1 MAFQFPADKLD
12 FTGANGITYTWDAT
26 DEKWRVKAFRSQDD
40 FLVEVGEN
48 PPDDPKEGDLWWD
61 SSPDSLTLFVYEG
74 TAWVPAAPPV
84 SLDGI
89 NATIDAALIVQNDL
103 LARVQA
109 GETIQGDLQTTVE
122 NALIVQDEIEAD
134 IDVLENKVE
143 ALEGTIVDGRWTLDN
158 RSIAREG
165 HFIPFTGITAS
176 VVWAGTDTLQIHP
189 TSLDGKSYTFADVSI
204 GDVIRL
210 GSVGSSASF
219 KCLAN
224 AVLSGDVYNIS
235 VELINSSGDPVP
247 TLTYDFEFLD
257 AFDPSAYATKQ
268 YVDDQDALNVK
279 KTGDTMTGDLSF
291 EGNSLALRAVSG
303 ARLRV
308 TAADS
313 SGSQRTFVDIKNN
326 DQSGE
331 EGKDSGYYLKL
342 YHLQEPTDVAHP
354 TTKNYVDTKFLKIGS
369 SGSLEEMTGSL
380 HLPGG
385 PEATG
390 SNLYLTNN
398 GFVRWGYDAI
408 NTTGEYGG
416 YVYMRDDTTF
426 EIGTYSNVDL
436 KFNATNP
443 EFVHS
448 PSVPDPAQD
457 EHAAN
462 RKYVDDQIA
471 AIPDVNLTPYV
482 EKDGDTMTGHL
493 KVTQPGAATGSYL
506 FSIESPHLESGK
518 QVAFRVTGDGKVKAG
533 HDTSHF
539 FEAAAANDVI
549 TKGYL
554 DNQLGSINLTGDY
567 LPLTGGTL
575 TGTLNGP
582 RINVD
587 NTGSNRVFE
596 AKQSGTVKYWI
607 NATGQARTNYDVT
620 NSDEDKTLT
629 TKKYVDS
636 KVGNGEFYQS
646 GGALYFNTSP

>member
-1 MAFQFPADKLD
+1 MASFTFPADKLD
-12 FTGANGITYTWDAT
+12 FTAANGITYTWDVGE
-26 DEKWRVKAFRSQDD
+26 EKWRVKAFRSQDD
-40 FLVEVGEN
+40 LLVSVGDTA
-48 PPDDPKEGDLWWD
+48 PSDPKEGDLWYD
-61 SSPDSLTLFVYEG
+61 SKPDSLKLFVYDG
-74 TAWVPAAPPV
+74 TAWVVATP
-84 SLDGI
+84 LDGVNTDI
-89 NATIDAALIVQNDL
+89 DDIKATIDAALIVQADL
-103 LARVQA
+103 VTRVSE
-109 GETIQGDLQTTVE
+109 GETKQADLQSTVE

-235 VELINSSGDPVP
+235 VELVNSTGDPVP

-291 EGNSLALRAVSG
+291 DGSSLALRAVSG

-326 DQSGE
+326 DQNGE
-331 EGKDSGYYLKL
+331 EGKDAGYYLKL

-354 TTKNYVDTKFLKIGS
+354 TTKNYVDNKITNDIADGLV
-369 SGSLEEMTGSL
+369 GY
-380 HLPGG
+380 
-385 PEATG
+385 AT
-390 SNLYLTNN
+390 
-398 GFVRWGYDAI
+398 
-408 NTTGEYGG
+408 E
-416 YVYMRDDTTF
+416 
-426 EIGTYSNVDL
+426 
-436 KFNATNP
+436 
-443 EFVHS
+443 
-448 PSVPDPAQD
+448 Q
-457 EHAAN
+457 
-462 RKYVDDQIA
+462 YVDDQIA

-554 DNQLGSINLTGDY
+554 DEQLGNINLTGDY

-575 TGTLNGP
+575 TGTLYAP
-582 RINVD
+582 RIDVD
-587 NTGSNRVFE
+587 GTGSNRVFE

-620 NSDEDKTLT
+620 NSDEEKTLT
-629 TKKYVDS
+629 TKKYVDG
-636 KVGNGEFYQS
+636 KVGNGEFFQQ
-646 GGALYFNTSP
+646 GGALYYNTAP